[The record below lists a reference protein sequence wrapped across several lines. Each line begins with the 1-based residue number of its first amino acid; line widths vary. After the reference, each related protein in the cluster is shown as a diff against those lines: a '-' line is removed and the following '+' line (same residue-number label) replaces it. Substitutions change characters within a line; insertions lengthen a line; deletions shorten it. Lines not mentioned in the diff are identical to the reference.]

1 MIYLGVW
8 NKLEELIVLIFLILL
23 MFYSLFRLF
32 FCFIKVFQKKEIKKF
47 LLIMANLFNI
57 LEFSLKTFMLLEKTG
72 VI

>member
-1 MIYLGVW
+1 M
-8 NKLEELIVLIFLILL
+8 LIFLNLL

-32 FCFIKVFQKKEIKKF
+32 FCFIKVFQKKEVKKF

>member
-1 MIYLGVW
+1 M
-8 NKLEELIVLIFLILL
+8 LIFLILL